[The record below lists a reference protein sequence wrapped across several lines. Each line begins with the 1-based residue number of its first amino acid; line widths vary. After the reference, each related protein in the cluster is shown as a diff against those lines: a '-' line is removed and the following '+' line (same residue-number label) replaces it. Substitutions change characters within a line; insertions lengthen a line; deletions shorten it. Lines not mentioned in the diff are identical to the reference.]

1 MEPGL
6 NNQTD
11 IKPALPASA
20 WDAFEHIILFISL
33 YIVVSSISIIL
44 HAMVN
49 KWVPGLTIGSSSMMG
64 TFYNSYII
72 RGAIAALIVAYPFF
86 AFLFLK
92 ISKRTHEY
100 PSLRSLKSRK
110 FLIYLTLIITFMIG
124 IGNIIRG
131 VYSFISG
138 EISLNF
144 ILNLSVTLLTS
155 GSVFFYYL
163 TQVKEDRHIHAQI

>member
-1 MEPGL
+1 MESEP
-6 NNQTD
+6 NNQTVV
-11 IKPALPASA
+11 KPAPPTSA

-44 HAMVN
+44 HAIVN
-49 KWVPGLTIGSSSMMG
+49 KWVPGLTAGYSAMMG

-72 RGAIAALIVAYPFF
+72 RGALAALIVAYPFF

-92 ISKRTHEY
+92 VSKRTNEF
-100 PSLRSLKSRK
+100 PSLRTLRSRK
-110 FLIYLTLIITFMIG
+110 FLIYLTLIITFLIG

-163 TQVKEDRHIHAQI
+163 TQVKEDRHVHV